1 MPWTKTRAPALAGL
15 VLLLLITATI
25 LVLRKEKAPPEE
37 TPVVVSQP
45 IDDAFWLN
53 LDRRRSDKY
62 REQLRSAPQVL
73 VVRETHYSFNPTNG
87 MGAHYGWLDGK
98 MANLHIGFSELV
110 GYAYGS
116 QYARTE
122 FPGKWT
128 RGQLTNKFDVIVTLT
143 NHPQEAMQS
152 AARDFLRQ
160 QFGLAWH
167 RENRNTEVLL
177 LRARNPQLL
186 ESKTDVDF
194 ARSMAISELVGVL
207 ENYFSKP
214 VVDETGATNRYDR
227 SIGLV
232 QARWV
237 NGRDTDLDANST
249 FLQSFGL
256 ELVRAKRPQE
266 WLVMEHVVVAK
277 NVIGLGRAG
286 EAGLPSSSCP
296 LQ

>member
-1 MPWTKTRAPALAGL
+1 MAWTKTRLSALAGL
-15 VLLLLITATI
+15 VLLLLITAII
-25 LVLRKEKAPPEE
+25 LALKQEKAPLEE

-73 VVRETHYSFNPTNG
+73 VIRETHYPFNPTNG

-98 MANLHIGFSELV
+98 MANLHITFSELV

-122 FPGKWT
+122 FPDKWT

-143 NHPQEAMQS
+143 NHPQEAMQA
-152 AARDFLRQ
+152 AARRFLRQ

-177 LRARNPQLL
+177 LRAKDPQLL
-186 ESKTDVDF
+186 ESKTDFDF
-194 ARSMAISELVGVL
+194 SHSMAISELVGAL

-214 VVDETGATNRYDR
+214 VIDETGATNRYDR
-227 SIGLV
+227 NMGLV
-232 QARWV
+232 PARWV
-237 NGRDTDLDANST
+237 NGRTTDLDANST

-256 ELVRAKRPQE
+256 ELVRARRPQE
-266 WLVMEHVVVAK
+266 WLVMEYVH
-277 NVIGLGRAG
+277 
-286 EAGLPSSSCP
+286 
-296 LQ
+296 